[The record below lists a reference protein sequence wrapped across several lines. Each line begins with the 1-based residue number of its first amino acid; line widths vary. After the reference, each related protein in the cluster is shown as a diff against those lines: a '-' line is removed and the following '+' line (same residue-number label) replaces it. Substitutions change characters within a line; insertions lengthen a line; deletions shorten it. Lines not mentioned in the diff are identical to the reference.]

1 MKISE
6 LIEKLQKIKN
16 KKGNL
21 EVYLNPIDEGII
33 DTINKVKYSST
44 LEGVELQ

>member
-6 LIEKLQKIKN
+6 LIKELQEIKM

-21 EVYLNPIDEGII
+21 EVYLNPIDENII
-33 DTINKVKYSST
+33 DTINKVEYSST

>member
-6 LIEKLQKIKN
+6 LIEKLQENKN
-16 KKGNL
+16 EKGNL
-21 EVYLNPIDEGII
+21 EVYLNPIDEDVI
-33 DTINKVKYSST
+33 DAINKVKYSSI